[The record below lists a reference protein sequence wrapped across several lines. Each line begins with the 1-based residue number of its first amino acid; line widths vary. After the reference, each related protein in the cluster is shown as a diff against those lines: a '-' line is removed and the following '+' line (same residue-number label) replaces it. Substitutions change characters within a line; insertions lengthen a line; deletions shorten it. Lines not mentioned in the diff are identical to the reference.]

1 MYFENNFQIKILIIV
16 NFGKPDILKIIL
28 VFLEIKGLKIIGKI
42 INKWTIRYFGF
53 SFWIL
58 KINGKKLIK
67 KYYQKRNSTL
77 NKTFFGRNL

>member
-42 INKWTIRYFGF
+42 VNKWTIRYFGF
-53 SFWIL
+53 SFWIF
-58 KINGKKLIK
+58 KN
-67 KYYQKRNSTL
+67 
-77 NKTFFGRNL
+77 